1 MPAIHK
7 SYYRQIIAV
16 IILTLLFT
24 PFAVYSRNAETPVEN
39 KPVKLGTHLMKTL
52 ATAEPESLVSVM
64 VEFPDGTSSNEMVN
78 TIRLAGIESVQIRY
92 AFQLIPMVSLWIR
105 SSDIQSLA
113 SLQQIEAITL
123 NQKHQF
129 LNETQPQETFSPAD
143 NGNGYVPFSTIL
155 GADQLWREGFNGT
168 GTTVA
173 ILDSGAWGEHPD
185 LQNRLIG
192 FKDYIN
198 NNDDMNPAD
207 GIAAY
212 DDNGHGT
219 ACAWNVAG
227 DGTASN
233 GSLMGVAPGANLLI
247 IKVLDSSGSG
257 DDSII
262 AQGIEFAI
270 QQDVDVISLSL
281 GGTWQDQAFI
291 VEPSLR
297 EIKNAIT
304 AGISVAVAAGNSGP
318 AAFTINSPGVAEK
331 AITVGSSFKDTGVVA
346 FSSVGPV
353 LRTSSDPVGYT
364 AKPDV
369 VAPGYQ
375 IVSGRGNNVDDI
387 EYPSYNVSQY
397 GNYYTRWSGTSAS
410 TPMVAGLIALLTQKH
425 LALTPIEAKAAL
437 MSSATNLGDDPMSQ
451 GWGLANVSR
460 ASELLTNSSR
470 DITLMTPR
478 SMPTLPWSP
487 QVLIAGDVRPPQNIT
502 IISTHALGLVNITIS
517 GNASQFVNTNVNQIT
532 VPTGYSYF
540 SFHLVVP
547 EDVPL
552 SIAGLYVGYLN
563 LTQGNN
569 VITSMEVR
577 YSITLFGGRLMV
589 DMEHH
594 STGPNGDIDDPSYY
608 GYFTEYLRDQGMVLS
623 EFGNPEDLTR
633 TYIDLSTI
641 SSADVFMIMDT
652 ETSYSNSEVSAI
664 HQFVDNGGTLLV
676 FSEFYD
682 TSTNEASFAFDD
694 YNRILEPFG
703 IQVEKRSI
711 GVGFGG
717 YGLVY
722 GANYSGYVEND
733 PLMKGV
739 RNLYVVQGST
749 LHVNPEVANA
759 TGLFWE
765 DADRTHAIVATAE
778 YGRGKVYVISDG
790 STLYDDIL
798 YDAITFGADNLRLLR
813 NLASIIVPKAPR
825 IYDVKLNIGEMGQ
838 MANVTAYVFD
848 EDLES
853 VTMSVIGPLGNNLTG
868 TVTETLGYKFAT
880 SFIFNSGGF
889 FSIYVEARDATGNL
903 RVFQKT
909 ILVPVDAADDAIVLT
924 VIYGLLGVVGVG
936 LGYVLILRFKG
947 RPKPPPRHV
956 EPKSEEDEWELPPP
970 SIE

>member
-24 PFAVYSRNAETPVEN
+24 PFAVYSRNAEKSVEN
-39 KPVKLGTHLMKTL
+39 KSTKLGTHLMETL
-52 ATAEPESLVSVM
+52 ATAEPESLVSVI

-92 AFQLIPMVSLWIR
+92 AFQLIPMVSLWIK
-105 SSDIQSLA
+105 SSDIQSLT
-113 SLQQIEAITL
+113 SLPQIEAITL

-155 GADQLWREGFNGT
+155 GADQLWSEGFNGT

-257 DDSII
+257 DDSVI

-270 QQDVDVISLSL
+270 QHDVDVISLSL
-281 GGTWQDQAFI
+281 GGTWQDQAFV
-291 VEPSLR
+291 VEPSLS
-297 EIKNAIT
+297 EIKNAIA
-304 AGISVAVAAGNSGP
+304 AGVSVAVAAGNSGP

-353 LRTSSDPVGYT
+353 LRTSSNPVGYT

-375 IVSGRGNNVDDI
+375 VVSGRGNNVDDL
-387 EYPSYNVSQY
+387 EYPRYNVSQY

-437 MSSATNLGDDPMSQ
+437 MSSATDLGDDPMSQ

-502 IISTHALGLVNITIS
+502 IISTHSLELVNITIS
-517 GNASQFVNTNVNQIT
+517 GNASQFVNTNVDQIT

-552 SIAGLYVGYLN
+552 SAAGLYVGYLN

-652 ETSYSNSEVSAI
+652 ETSYSDSEVSAI

-711 GVGFGG
+711 GVGVGG
-717 YGLVY
+717 YGLIY

-733 PLMKGV
+733 PLMEGV

-749 LHVNPEVANA
+749 LHVNPGVANA

-778 YGRGKVYVISDG
+778 YGRGKVFVISDG

-825 IYDVKLNIGEMGQ
+825 IFDVKLNIGEMGQ

-853 VTMSVIGPLGNNLTG
+853 VTIRVIGPLGNNLTG

-889 FSIYVEARDATGNL
+889 FSIYVEARDAAGNL

-947 RPKPPPRHV
+947 RQKPRPRHV
-956 EPKSEEDEWELPPP
+956 EPKAEEDEWELPPP

>member
-1 MPAIHK
+1 MPAIHRP
-7 SYYRQIIAV
+7 YYQQITAV

-24 PFAVYSRNAETPVEN
+24 PFAVYSGNAENQVEN
-39 KPVKLGTHLMKTL
+39 KPAKLGTDLKETL
-52 ATAEPESLVSVM
+52 ATGEPESIVSVI
-64 VEFPDGTSSNEMVN
+64 VQFPAGTSSNEMVN

-92 AFQLIPMVSLWIR
+92 AFQLIPMVSLWIK

-113 SLQQIEAITL
+113 SLPQIEEITL
-123 NQKHQF
+123 NQKRQY
-129 LNETQPQETFSPAD
+129 LSEAQPQDTFSLAD
-143 NGNGYVPFSTIL
+143 NSNGYVPFYNIL
-155 GADQLWREGFNGT
+155 GADLLWSEGFNGT

-192 FKDYIN
+192 FRDYIN
-198 NNDDMNPAD
+198 NEDDMNPAD

-257 DDSII
+257 DDGII

-270 QQDVDVISLSL
+270 QHDVDVISLSL
-281 GGTWQDQAFI
+281 GGDWQDQAFI
-291 VEPSLR
+291 VEPSLS
-297 EIKNAIT
+297 EIKIAIN

-331 AITVGSSFKDTGVVA
+331 AVTVGSSFKDTGVVA

-353 LRTSSDPVGYT
+353 LRTASDPVGYT

-375 IVSGRGNNVDDI
+375 VVSGRGDNVDDL
-387 EYPSYNVSQY
+387 EYPLYNASQY
-397 GNYYTRWSGTSAS
+397 GNSYTRWSGTSAS

-437 MSSATNLGDDPMSQ
+437 MSSATDLGDDPMSQ

-478 SMPTLPWSP
+478 SVPTLPWSP

-502 IISTHALGLVNITIS
+502 IISTHSLGLVNITLS
-517 GNASQFVNTNVNQIT
+517 GNASQFVNTNVDQIT
-532 VPTGYSYF
+532 IPTGYSYF

-552 SIAGLYVGYLN
+552 SVAGEYVGYLN

-569 VITSMEVR
+569 VITSMEVM

-633 TYIDLSTI
+633 SYIDLSTI

-652 ETSYSNSEVSAI
+652 ETSYSNSEVNAI
-664 HQFVDNGGTLLV
+664 HEFVDNGGTLLV

-733 PLMKGV
+733 PLMNGV
-739 RNLYVVQGST
+739 RNLYVIQGST
-749 LHVNPEVANA
+749 LHVDPGVANA

-778 YGRGKVYVISDG
+778 YGRGKVFVISDG

-825 IYDVKLNIGEMGQ
+825 IYDVKLNIGELGQ

-853 VTMSVIGPLGNNLTG
+853 VTISVIGPLGNNLTG
-868 TVTETLGYKFAT
+868 AVTETLGYKFAT

-889 FSIYVEARDATGNL
+889 FSIHVEARDAAGNL
-903 RVFQKT
+903 RVFEKT
-909 ILVPVDAADDAIVLT
+909 ILVPVDAADDAVVLT
-924 VIYGLLGVVGVG
+924 VIYVLLGVVGVG

-947 RPKPPPRHV
+947 RQKPRPRYV